1 MDNRNLKA
9 CVLALAVLFSLLM
22 SVEGL
27 AEAMN
32 QEWKVVTIDG
42 RDYRGTNT
50 YNGWGSFLQQHFQ
63 AAFGLQRRTS
73 RGLLAPD
80 ESAL

>member
-50 YNGWGSFLQQHFQ
+50 YNGWGQFPATTLPGCFWITKKNI
-63 AAFGLQRRTS
+63 QRLT
-73 RGLLAPD
+73 GA
-80 ESAL
+80 